1 MGLKKVLNTFGMRL
15 LIMSEPDKVV
25 NLRGRFVGI
34 AVLTGIQAINGIIHA
49 FFGSV
54 LLLGNYVPFAS
65 PSNAPLIFSFYTL
78 SYGLLT
84 IFFTYLFWKGNRL
97 GWIGTIA
104 VSLFVIIA
112 DSLTV
117 LDLLTLLGIIK
128 TAAIGE
134 IPYSLL
140 IIFYLLQNHVRLK
153 YGI

>member
-1 MGLKKVLNTFGMRL
+1 
-15 LIMSEPDKVV
+15 MSRPEKVV
-25 NLRGRFVGI
+25 TFRGRLVGI
-34 AVLTGIQAINGIIHA
+34 AVLTGIQAINGIIHT

-54 LLLGNYVPFAS
+54 LLLGSYFPFAPS
-65 PSNAPLIFSFYTL
+65 SNAPLIFSLYTL

-97 GWIGTIA
+97 GWIGTVA

-117 LDLLTLLGIIK
+117 LDLLTFLGIIK

-140 IIFYLLQNHVRLK
+140 IVFYLLQNHVRLK
-153 YGI
+153 YDI